1 MGREHVRLNQLLRS
15 TSVAD
20 LLRYP
25 GIRCD
30 IPAHVYQSSF
40 CPNTQWSEEYAQ
52 GPEIRAY
59 WQDLAKKYDVYSK
72 LRLSTKVTGSYWDA
86 QRAQWRLEV
95 DSDGQKS
102 TEYFDFV
109 VQAIGRFNSWKMPDY
124 PGMGKFKGPL
134 FHSSNY
140 DISFDPTNKT
150 VATIGNGAS
159 GIQITPAL
167 QKICT
172 RIDHY
177 VRSPTWVA
185 GAFTPWLKERQDGP
199 MYISDE
205 VKQYFKDEEVYLT
218 YRKKLEDGFWRTY
231 EAQIA
236 DSDASKA
243 MPAKLIGL
251 MKERLGGG
259 DNPPLIDE
267 LLPDFP
273 PHCRRLTPGPGYLE
287 SLLKDNVELIRTPIS
302 HFTEEGIVTKDGT
315 HRKVDAIICS
325 TGANTDCAP
334 PVPIVSGDI
343 DLSRDWKPIQTE
355 PNSKFGFPYCY
366 LGLGVPGFP
375 NMSFILGPNPAGPTG
390 TLVNSAETQIAYIAK
405 MLRKMSSQGIRT
417 MTPSK
422 GAADDFVEYC
432 DAFFPRTNL
441 TKKCSSWSNSG
452 IPGNRIHGH
461 WPGSAAH
468 LNEVRREPR

>member
-1 MGREHVRLNQLLRS
+1 M
-15 TSVAD
+15 
-20 LLRYP
+20 
-25 GIRCD
+25 
-30 IPAHVYQSSF
+30 
-40 CPNTQWSEEYAQ
+40 
-52 GPEIRAY
+52 PE
-59 WQDLAKKYDVYSK
+59 
-72 LRLSTKVTGSYWDA
+72 
-86 QRAQWRLEV
+86 
-95 DSDGQKS
+95 
-102 TEYFDFV
+102 
-109 VQAIGRFNSWKMPDY
+109 Y
-124 PGMGKFKGPL
+124 PGMDKFKGPL
-134 FHSSNY
+134 FHSS
-140 DISFDPTNKT
+140 DWDTSFDPKDKSI
-150 VATIGNGAS
+150 ATIGNGAS

-167 QKICT
+167 KDVCT

-177 VRSPTWVA
+177 VRSPTWLA
-185 GAFTPWLKERQDGP
+185 GAFTPWLKERQEAP
-199 MYISDE
+199 MTIDE
-205 VKQYFKDEEVYLT
+205 ETRESFKDEETYLA
-218 YRKKLEDGFWRTY
+218 YRKDLEAGFYRTY
-231 EAQIA
+231 EAQLA
-236 DSDASKA
+236 DTDASKA
-243 MPAKLIGL
+243 MPAKLTSL
-251 MKERLGGG
+251 MKKRLGGG

-287 SLLKDNVELIRTPIS
+287 SLLKDNVHLIRTSIS
-302 HFTEEGIVTKDGT
+302 HFTEDGIVTTDGT

-334 PVPIVSGDI
+334 PVPISSGDI
-343 DLSRDWKPIQTE
+343 NLARDWKPIQTQ
-355 PNSKFGFPYCY
+355 PDSKYGFPYSY

-405 MLRKMSSQGIRT
+405 MLRKISSQGIRT
-417 MTPSK
+417 MTPAK

>member
-1 MGREHVRLNQLLRS
+1 
-15 TSVAD
+15 
-20 LLRYP
+20 
-25 GIRCD
+25 
-30 IPAHVYQSSF
+30 
-40 CPNTQWSEEYAQ
+40 
-52 GPEIRAY
+52 
-59 WQDLAKKYDVYSK
+59 
-72 LRLSTKVTGSYWDA
+72 
-86 QRAQWRLEV
+86 
-95 DSDGQKS
+95 
-102 TEYFDFV
+102 
-109 VQAIGRFNSWKMPDY
+109 
-124 PGMGKFKGPL
+124 
-134 FHSSNY
+134 
-140 DISFDPTNKT
+140 
-150 VATIGNGAS
+150 
-159 GIQITPAL
+159 
-167 QKICT
+167 
-172 RIDHY
+172 
-177 VRSPTWVA
+177 
-185 GAFTPWLKERQDGP
+185 
-199 MYISDE
+199 MYIDEE
-205 VKQYFKDEEVYLT
+205 VKEQFKDEGVYLT

-236 DSDASKA
+236 GSDASKA
-243 MPAKLIGL
+243 MPAKLTGL

-259 DNPPLIDE
+259 DNPPLLDE

-355 PNSKFGFPYCY
+355 PNSKYGFPYSY

-405 MLRKMSSQGIRT
+405 MLRKMSSQGIKT
-417 MTPSK
+417 MAPSK

-468 LNEVRREPR
+468 LNEVRREPRYGYC